1 MSSASIADEKDTGRS
16 LTWFGSFRKND
27 CFASD
32 AIRED
37 AMSTSFKK
45 SEASLQGITS
55 SVETGMLGRRS
66 FLALLGAGAL
76 GGLSSP
82 VFADDTKLAALID
95 EAPQTHVLI
104 PALRNALASLD
115 ALKSV
120 TDYETNFTKTEKIGR
135 SILTSKMQLKVRH
148 EPFSVYVKDL
158 DPHEGREAIYVHGK
172 NDGKVVVHDTGLA
185 SLAGT
190 LKLDPLGS
198 TAMGESRYPIYKV
211 GMKLLVETA
220 MEVWINLSK
229 QNAGGITVNHYPNSK
244 IGDQSCH
251 AIETVLTLPI
261 GVESFQTTRLYF
273 DSVTK
278 FPVRVQQYAFPE
290 RRGQKPTLV
299 EDYLY
304 QNVKT
309 NVGLTDVDF
318 DPNNPRYG
326 Y

>member
-1 MSSASIADEKDTGRS
+1 MLPTLIADEVGTGRR
-16 LTWFGSFRKND
+16 LACFRSFRKID
-27 CFASD
+27 CFASE
-32 AIRED
+32 AIKED
-37 AMSTSFKK
+37 AMSTSFQK
-45 SEASLQGITS
+45 SEVSPLGFTS
-55 SVETGMLGRRS
+55 SVDVRMLGRRN

-76 GGLSSP
+76 GCMASP
-82 VFADDTKLAALID
+82 AFAEETKLAALID

-115 ALKSV
+115 ALKAIV
-120 TDYETNFTKTEKIGR
+120 DYESTFTKIEKIGR
-135 SILTSKMQLKVRH
+135 STITSKMLLKIRH
-148 EPFSVYVKDL
+148 EPFSVYVKYL

-198 TAMGESRYPIYKV
+198 TAMGESRYPVYKV
-211 GMKLLVETA
+211 GMKLLVETI
-220 MEVWINLSK
+220 MGGWIQQAK

-261 GVESFQTTRLYF
+261 GTESFQTTRLYF
-273 DSVTK
+273 DSKTNL
-278 FPVRVQQYAFPE
+278 PVRLQQYAFPE

-304 QNVKT
+304 QSVKT
-309 NVGLTDVDF
+309 NIGLTDADF